1 MAMTNSPTRRLATAG
16 RTARPDRARQRRGVR
31 TEQAIIDATAKL
43 LAERGVHGTS
53 LEAVAEAV
61 GVAKSSILW
70 HFGSKEGL
78 LVRVAEVV
86 FETVAAGRVQEIL
99 ALESFEARVEATWQM
114 FAENVRDAPALRR
127 LVLHLIFESVEGHPE
142 LRERLQLLYRGMRDL
157 FETGLRGVLPDAERR
172 RRASVIA
179 VATFDG
185 VFLQWLLD
193 PEAIDISA
201 LHRDVTDLYVRAGLI
216 GGRHP

>member
-1 MAMTNSPTRRLATAG
+1 VTGRRLAAAG
-16 RTARPDRARQRRGVR
+16 RTARGARPDRARQRRGVR
-31 TEQAIIDATAKL
+31 TEQAIIDATVTL
-43 LAERGVHGTS
+43 LATRGIHGTS
-53 LEAVAEAV
+53 LDAVADAV

-86 FETVAAGRVQEIL
+86 FEEVATGRVQEIL
-99 ALESFEARVEATWQM
+99 ALESFEARVEATWRL
-114 FAENVRDAPALRR
+114 FAENVREATALRR
-127 LVLHLIFESVEGHPE
+127 LVLHLIFETVEGRPE

-157 FETGLRGVLPDAERR
+157 FEAGLRGVLPDPARR

-216 GGRHP
+216 GGQR